1 MGKLSAIAMLATLGA
16 CNYVFSLEAAGLHP
30 ESDSDRDGVN
40 DGDDNCAL
48 VPNPDQADLDLDSLG
63 DACDPCIDGP
73 QTGNDDDHDGVDDGC
88 DLCPTGLNHDEDL
101 DGFADGCDVCP
112 GVADDQA
119 DGDGDGVGDACD
131 PDPLTPQHRVFF
143 DGFGPPRSTWD
154 AGFTPWHGTTDGFAP
169 DDPSIGNPLQGPW
182 NADAVVHGR
191 GVRVVA
197 SVSVPSPELISD
209 FQFLGINLRRR
220 SDGQAIDGCTISV
233 QGATWQAA
241 GDPTPLPPGSLTLVL
256 DFHPAANPAFVNV
269 GCTVA
274 GGLYVST
281 NVAFDPTAAY
291 VPSLLT
297 TVPAEFEWI
306 DVLE

>member
-1 MGKLSAIAMLATLGA
+1 MATLSSLAVLAALGA
-16 CNYVFSLEAAGLHP
+16 CNSVFSLEPAGLHP
-30 ESDSDRDGVN
+30 ESDSDLDGVN
-40 DGDDNCAL
+40 DADDNCAL
-48 VPNPDQADLDLDSLG
+48 VPNRDQADLDLDSLG

-73 QTGNDDDHDGVDDGC
+73 QTGRDDDHDGVDDGC
-88 DLCPTGLNHDEDL
+88 DLCLSGLNHDEDL

-143 DGFGPPRSTWD
+143 DGFGPPRSSWEE
-154 AGFTPWHGTTDGFAP
+154 GFTPWHGTTDGYAP
-169 DDPSIGNPLQGPW
+169 DDPSMGNPVEGPW
-182 NADAVVHGR
+182 SSDALVGGR

-197 SVSVPSPELISD
+197 SVLVPSPQLISD
-209 FQFLGINLRRR
+209 FQFLGVNLRRS
-220 SDGQAIDGCTISV
+220 SDGHAIEGCTISV
-233 QGATWQAA
+233 QGATWEALGNPNPIA
-241 GDPTPLPPGSLTLVL
+241 PGALTLVL
-256 DFHPAANPAFVNV
+256 DFHPATNPAYVNV

-274 GGLYVST
+274 GVLYVNT
-281 NVAFDPTAAY
+281 NVAFDPTQAY

-297 TVPAEFEWI
+297 TIPAEFEWI